1 MVISITPLAFLRNIL
16 KKLLGIVQFTNLGQ
30 SQRAWVCVD
39 KVETQRNILFKQAPK
54 KAAICACKV
63 GVSKSTP
70 KSVSC
75 AAKETPIKASLE
87 SVIASPTIL
96 KKPNTPRLP
105 AIGTTFIKK
114 FKGKDL
120 MIEVKEDGLY
130 CEGKCYKSLSGLAMA
145 ITEYPISGY
154 VFFYKEIAEW
164 AAKITKRKYVA
175 PAG

>member
-1 MVISITPLAFLRNIL
+1 MKKKVTKTP
-16 KKLLGIVQFTNLGQ
+16 KKT
-30 SQRAWVCVD
+30 AVCLD
-39 KVETQRNILFKQAPK
+39 KVEAQRNTWLKQTPK
-54 KAAICACKV
+54 KIPVCACKV

-75 AAKETPIKASLE
+75 AAKATPIKASLE
-87 SVIASPTIL
+87 SVIDNPTIL
-96 KKPNTPRLP
+96 KKTKDPRLP

-120 MIEVKEDGLY
+120 LIEVKSDGLY
-130 CEGKCYKSLSGLAMA
+130 WERKCYKSLSGLAMA

-164 AAKITKRKYVA
+164 AAKKT
-175 PAG
+175 PSQN